1 MTEPWSGSSRNPS
14 PRMGSSIS
22 ARRSQLRSVSPPRRS
37 SVSPRRVVPPTQPPP
52 PLSLGNQGS
61 SIPSSLLHGAMR
73 LSPRHDSGAD
83 GSPNT
88 SNHPSTASTPSHSPR
103 LGNLPHSG
111 GSSPPPSLS
120 RRCST
125 SVGFSHAAAP
135 LVSVSVVRFAGGG
148 RDASGQSSPLH
159 GMSEQDRQRPATAL
173 GASGS
178 SPANMRLSQVYG
190 YGGGGGPLFRDS
202 LHIPQ
207 FLQDKLQSC
216 RDAQPRRRGRHS
228 AMSAREASLGAQPS
242 AFDEEVDARNT
253 GHRRSSPP
261 HSNSWE
267 PSSASSPVPR
277 LWSSP
282 SPGADPPASLMRMPS
297 QSSVD
302 VALGLTLSARSYSTE
317 GSHRAGNPSAQPMS
331 SRMQTVSLEILDSL
345 PHDPSKSHAH
355 HNLFPAQGSLPV
367 RK

>member
-1 MTEPWSGSSRNPS
+1 MPFLMLFLTAGCTCSGAAFFLTEEEGRDSPRSGEGGAMTEPWSGSSRNPS

-159 GMSEQDRQRPATAL
+159 GMSEQDRQRP
-173 GASGS
+173 
-178 SPANMRLSQVYG
+178 
-190 YGGGGGPLFRDS
+190 GGVLFMLTDRPLFVACPFPLHLLIPDFSFCCILALQPRLLAPADPPQPTCDS
-202 LHIPQ
+202 LKCTDMGVAVDPYSVTPCIFLNFCKTNCKVAEMRSLAGGAVTPQ
-207 FLQDKLQSC
+207 CLHVKVDVAAFSPPPALFGIVTRWVVLFTVVVLALQS
-216 RDAQPRRRGRHS
+216 A
-228 AMSAREASLGAQPS
+228 ASLGAQPS
-242 AFDEEVDARNT
+242 AFDEEGT
-253 GHRRSSPP
+253 FLSPCP
-261 HSNSWE
+261 C
-267 PSSASSPVPR
+267 PF
-277 LWSSP
+277 
-282 SPGADPPASLMRMPS
+282 GF
-297 QSSVD
+297 Q
-302 VALGLTLSARSYSTE
+302 
-317 GSHRAGNPSAQPMS
+317 
-331 SRMQTVSLEILDSL
+331 
-345 PHDPSKSHAH
+345 K
-355 HNLFPAQGSLPV
+355 
-367 RK
+367 